1 MTANP
6 QSKLRLEPGELE
18 QLAIFPL
25 PSVVLLPHG
34 LLPLHIF
41 EPRYRAMTKEAL
53 DRKLPIAMAMPIE
66 GELDERGRPKIR
78 GVAGVGKIVRH
89 EPLPD
94 GRSNVLL
101 LGLGRVRIE
110 RELEV
115 ETPFRQVQAT
125 LTRSR
130 VEDVSRLDSLLMSVR
145 ALAMAIRTVE
155 PKVAT
160 ELERMM
166 DPAMGKEVVVDRIA
180 SVFLPNPSQRQTL
193 LEEPVVEKRLAIVVD
208 RLAQYL
214 VQLRMER
221 GGGDGLLH

>member
-1 MTANP
+1 
-6 QSKLRLEPGELE
+6 
-18 QLAIFPL
+18 
-25 PSVVLLPHG
+25 
-34 LLPLHIF
+34 
-41 EPRYRAMTKEAL
+41 MTKEAL

-66 GELDERGRPKIR
+66 GELDERGRPKVR

-130 VEDVSRLDSLLMSVR
+130 VDDVSRLDSLMMSVR
-145 ALAMAIRTVE
+145 ALAMAIRAVE

-193 LEEPVVEKRLAIVVD
+193 LEEPVVEKRLGIVVD

-221 GGGDGLLH
+221 GGGEGLLH